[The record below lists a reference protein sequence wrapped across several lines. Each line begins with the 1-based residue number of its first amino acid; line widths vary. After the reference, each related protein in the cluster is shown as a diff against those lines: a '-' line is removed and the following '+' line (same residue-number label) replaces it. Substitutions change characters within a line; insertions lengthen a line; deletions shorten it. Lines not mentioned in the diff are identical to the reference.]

1 MNAVRHGLLARCVV
15 LDNESR
21 DCFDQVVT
29 QYLDCFRPANDVE
42 LGMIEEMIAAAWR
55 QRRAWAIETSLM
67 DTAISRQPAG
77 DELIRIAAAY
87 TSLSQQPQSALISR
101 YEARLH
107 RMFRNALNNLLLVR
121 TIARPNERDETP
133 RTDSELPNEPDIRPI
148 DPPEAL
154 RSVEL
159 PNEPGVRPIDPP
171 NTLRSTERP
180 NEPGIRLI
188 NTLGILTIDLP
199 NEPFLS
205 S

>member
-1 MNAVRHGLLARCVV
+1 MSTINQVSASRANGARSLGPVTPEGKKRSSMNAVRHGLLARCVV

-67 DTAISRQPAG
+67 DTAISRQPGG

-107 RMFRNALNNLLLVR
+107 RMFQHALKNLLLVR
-121 TIARPNERDETP
+121 TIARPNEPDEP
-133 RTDSELPNEPDIRPI
+133 RTDSTELPNEPGVRPI

-159 PNEPGVRPIDPP
+159 PNEP
-171 NTLRSTERP
+171 
-180 NEPGIRLI
+180 
-188 NTLGILTIDLP
+188 
-199 NEPFLS
+199 
-205 S
+205 

>member
-42 LGMIEEMIAAAWR
+42 LGMVEEMIAAAWR

-67 DTAISRQPAG
+67 DTAISKEPGG

-87 TSLSQQPQSALISR
+87 TLLSQQPQSALISR

-107 RMFRNALNNLLLVR
+107 RCSSTPSKTSSCSAPSNYHTKLDGQGMATPGDENGGGREFVRGVICQRREKAADLGNGAL
-121 TIARPNERDETP
+121 
-133 RTDSELPNEPDIRPI
+133 
-148 DPPEAL
+148 
-154 RSVEL
+154 
-159 PNEPGVRPIDPP
+159 
-171 NTLRSTERP
+171 
-180 NEPGIRLI
+180 
-188 NTLGILTIDLP
+188 LGP
-199 NEPFLS
+199 
-205 S
+205 

>member
-42 LGMIEEMIAAAWR
+42 LGMIEEMIAAFWR

-67 DTAISRQPAG
+67 DTAISKEPGG

-107 RMFRNALNNLLLVR
+107 RMFQHALNNLLLVR
-121 TIARPNERDETP
+121 TIARPNEP
-133 RTDSELPNEPDIRPI
+133 GASIELPNEPDVRVELLN
-148 DPPEAL
+148 DPGVRAIEPPNEPAT
-154 RSVEL
+154 RSIELPNDAGHRVEL
-159 PNEPGVRPIDPP
+159 PNEPG
-171 NTLRSTERP
+171 TRS
-180 NEPGIRLI
+180 IA
-188 NTLGILTIDLP
+188 LP
-199 NEPFLS
+199 NEPAALVLTEP
-205 S
+205 